1 MIVEQSGQLRRL
13 KANNQMRT
21 IIQTSQFRY
30 RGEDRLDITSK
41 TRDPFGQLFAPP
53 WGLVQNY
60 KSGYLPKQLYKE
72 RYQSLLE
79 RNLRDRSDDFDQL
92 LKRERIV
99 LVCFCPPGDF
109 CHRLLA
115 ANFLQCLGAWYK
127 GEIQPR

>member
-1 MIVEQSGQLRRL
+1 
-13 KANNQMRT
+13 MRT
-21 IIQTSQFRY
+21 VIQTSQFRY

-41 TRDPFGQLFAPP
+41 TQDPVGKLFAPP

-60 KSGYLPKQLYKE
+60 RSGYMPEGLYRGKY
-72 RYQSLLE
+72 RAILE
-79 RNLRDRSDDFDQL
+79 RNLHLHSADFDEL
-92 LKRERIV
+92 LTRERIV